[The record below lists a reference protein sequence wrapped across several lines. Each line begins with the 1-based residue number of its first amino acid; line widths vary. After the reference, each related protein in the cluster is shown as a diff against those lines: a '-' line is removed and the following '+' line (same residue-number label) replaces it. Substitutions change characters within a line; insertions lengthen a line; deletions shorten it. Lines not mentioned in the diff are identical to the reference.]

1 MNQKALKTLEYTKII
16 AQLESHA
23 ASPLG
28 KALCRDLV
36 PSSDLEEVRTW
47 QAQTTDAADRVRLKG
62 TVSFSGLR
70 DIGSSLKRLEIGSAL
85 SISEL
90 LSISSVLTVAAR
102 AKSLRPSGRP
112 GKHLYTT
119 FSRSAATETDSSR
132 GICA

>member
-85 SISEL
+85 S
-90 LSISSVLTVAAR
+90 LSLI
-102 AKSLRPSGRP
+102 
-112 GKHLYTT
+112 H
-119 FSRSAATETDSSR
+119 
-132 GICA
+132 I

>member
-70 DIGSSLKRLEIGSAL
+70 QFFKAPGDRQCFKHQRTAFYQLCSYSCCPC
-85 SISEL
+85 
-90 LSISSVLTVAAR
+90 
-102 AKSLRPSGRP
+102 KSLRPSGRP

>member
-47 QAQTTDAADRVRLKG
+47 QAQTTDAADM
-62 TVSFSGLR
+62 
-70 DIGSSLKRLEIGSAL
+70 
-85 SISEL
+85 
-90 LSISSVLTVAAR
+90 
-102 AKSLRPSGRP
+102 
-112 GKHLYTT
+112 
-119 FSRSAATETDSSR
+119 
-132 GICA
+132 

>member
-85 SISEL
+85 LFIQDKNGRSCY
-90 LSISSVLTVAAR
+90 TVFTIR
-102 AKSLRPSGRP
+102 G
-112 GKHLYTT
+112 TT
-119 FSRSAATETDSSR
+119 TR
-132 GICA
+132 IK